1 MNECMNAW
9 MNEWTDKFATF
20 QYYPFS
26 ENPDARKGQET
37 QDVDTPL
44 TFHELALGQFLIF
57 S

>member
-1 MNECMNAW
+1 